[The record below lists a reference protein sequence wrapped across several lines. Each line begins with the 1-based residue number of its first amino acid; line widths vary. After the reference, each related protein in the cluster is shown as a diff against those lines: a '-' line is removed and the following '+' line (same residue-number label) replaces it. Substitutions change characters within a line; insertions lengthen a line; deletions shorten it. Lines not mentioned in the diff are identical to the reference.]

1 MLISFGRLCVR
12 LFSASNYV
20 RLIKMNAQLFFV
32 FAASFILWTLSYFL
46 QSAQSLQDLQLIIT

>member
-1 MLISFGRLCVR
+1 
-12 LFSASNYV
+12 
-20 RLIKMNAQLFFV
+20 MNAQLFFV